1 MRVRNIMSSPVVTV
15 PSDTPVLEAAKFM
28 KEKRIERLPVVD
40 GGKLLGIVTKDRV
53 LRASPSMATS
63 LSLHEIH
70 YLFAKLTVKEIMQR
84 DVTTVTPDTTV
95 ENAVRLAQE
104 KRVGCLPVIEDG
116 NVVGILT
123 TNDFFYLVLNPLLG
137 IGEKGTRVIVRHC
150 ATPAQMVVALQ
161 CVAEL
166 GMGVL
171 NAAYL
176 PSRRGGEK
184 DLLLHVAEEDV
195 AARLVD
201 QMKAKGLDAEERQ
214 R

>member
-1 MRVRNIMSSPVVTV
+1 MRVRHIMTSPVVTI
-15 PSDTPVLEAAKFM
+15 SINTPVLEAANLM
-28 KEKRIERLPVVD
+28 KEKRIERLPVD
-40 GGKLLGIVTKDRV
+40 DNGKLKGIVTKDRV

-70 YLFAKLTVKEIMQR
+70 YLFAKLTVGEIMQR
-84 DVTTVTPDTTV
+84 DVQTVSPDTTV

-104 KRVGCLPVIEDG
+104 KRVGCLPVVEDG
-116 NVVGILT
+116 RVVGIIT

-137 IGEKGTRVIVRHC
+137 IGESGSRVIVRHC
-150 ATPAQMVVALQ
+150 ATPSLMVSALE

-166 GMGVL
+166 GHQVL

-176 PSRRGGEK
+176 PSRRGDERDFLIHIEAESAAK
-184 DLLLHVAEEDV
+184 LVAC
-195 AARLVD
+195 
-201 QMKAKGLDAEERQ
+201 MKERGLEAEERQ

>member
-1 MRVRNIMSSPVVTV
+1 MRVRNIMTSPVLSV
-15 PSDTPVLEAAKFM
+15 SADMPVLEAAKLM

-40 GGKLLGIVTKDRV
+40 GGRLLGIVTKDRV

-70 YLFAKLTVKEIMQR
+70 YLFAKLTVKEIMQK
-84 DVTTVTPDTTV
+84 DVVTVSPETTV

-104 KRVGCLPVIEDG
+104 KRVGCLPVVENN

-137 IGEKGTRVIVRHC
+137 IGEKGARVSVHHC
-150 ATPAQMVVALQ
+150 NSPAHLVQALQ
-161 CVAEL
+161 CVADQKHEI
-166 GMGVL
+166 V

-176 PSRRGGEK
+176 PSRRGNEK
-184 DLLLHVAEEDV
+184 DFVLHI
-195 AARLVD
+195 
-201 QMKAKGLDAEERQ
+201 DAEDASQLVACMRERGLEAEQ
-214 R
+214 RER

>member
-1 MRVRNIMSSPVVTV
+1 MRVRHIMSSPVVTIA
-15 PSDTPVLEAAKFM
+15 SDTAVLEAAKIM

-40 GGKLLGIVTKDRV
+40 AGKLVGIITKDRV

-84 DVTTVTPDTTV
+84 DVLTVSPDTTV

-104 KRVGCLPVIEDG
+104 RRVGSLPVVEDG
-116 NVVGILT
+116 RVVGILT

-137 IGEKGTRVIVRHC
+137 IGEAGSRVIVRHC
-150 ATPAQMVVALQ
+150 STPEKMVAALE
-161 CVAEL
+161 CVGKL
-166 GMGVL
+166 GHEVL
-171 NAAYL
+171 NSAYL
-176 PSRRGGEK
+176 PSRRGNER
-184 DLLLHVAEEDV
+184 DLLIHIASEDAKSLVACMQE
-195 AARLVD
+195 R
-201 QMKAKGLDAEERQ
+201 GLEAEERQ

>member
-15 PSDTPVLEAAKFM
+15 TSDMPVLEAAKYM

-40 GGKLLGIVTKDRV
+40 GGKLQGIVTKDRV

-104 KRVGCLPVIEDG
+104 KRVGCLPCWVASDFSSCLYLRDHG
-116 NVVGILT
+116 LSRGIQR
-123 TNDFFYLVLNPLLG
+123 
-137 IGEKGTRVIVRHC
+137 GTL
-150 ATPAQMVVALQ
+150 AL
-161 CVAEL
+161 
-166 GMGVL
+166 
-171 NAAYL
+171 
-176 PSRRGGEK
+176 
-184 DLLLHVAEEDV
+184 
-195 AARLVD
+195 
-201 QMKAKGLDAEERQ
+201 
-214 R
+214 

>member
-1 MRVRNIMSSPVVTV
+1 MRVRHIMTSPVITV
-15 PSDTPVLEAAKFM
+15 PSDTPVLEAAKIM
-28 KEKRIERLPVVD
+28 KEHRIERLPVVD
-40 GGKLLGIVTKDRV
+40 DGKIVGIVTKDRV

-84 DVTTVTPDTTV
+84 NVVTVSPDTTV

-104 KRVGCLPVIEDG
+104 KRVGCLPVVEDG
-116 NVVGILT
+116 QVVGILT

-137 IGEKGTRVIVRHC
+137 IGEKGSRVIVRHC
-150 ATPAQMVVALQ
+150 DTPDQMVKALQ
-161 CVAEL
+161 CVKD
-166 GMGVL
+166 MGHEVL

-176 PSRRGGEK
+176 RSRRGGERDFLIHIDADDASK
-184 DLLLHVAEEDV
+184 
-195 AARLVD
+195 LVEC
-201 QMKAKGLDAEERQ
+201 MKQQGLDAEERE